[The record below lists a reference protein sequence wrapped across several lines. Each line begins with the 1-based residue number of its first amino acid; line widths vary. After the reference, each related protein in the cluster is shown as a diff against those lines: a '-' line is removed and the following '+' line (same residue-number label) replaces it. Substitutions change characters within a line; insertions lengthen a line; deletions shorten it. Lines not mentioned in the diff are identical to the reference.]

1 MANTPTP
8 EVELTEQDI
17 QFECPCGKNYIVIDE
32 AGSGLELPCPFCQ
45 DPIMIPFRKDLEAAK
60 AAKAEATAQT
70 QLPLTELATTAQLA
84 AAEPSP
90 EPEKEPE
97 PLPTFD
103 FSSKSSEELTET
115 MVSVKGRMKENASQ
129 RTEVQGHLNRSTIET
144 HRRTLQMQK
153 LVDRQSKIEAEYK
166 ALKAA
171 GAE

>member
-8 EVELTEQDI
+8 EVELTQQDI

-45 DPIMIPFRKDLEAAK
+45 DPILIPFRKDLEAAQ
-60 AAKAEATAQT
+60 AAKEQATAQPG
-70 QLPLTELATTAQLA
+70 LPL
-84 AAEPSP
+84 AENAPSLP
-90 EPEKEPE
+90 EVPEQQEE
-97 PLPTFD
+97 PLPAFD
-103 FSSKSSEELTET
+103 FTGKSPEELAEV

-129 RTEVQGHLNRSTIET
+129 RTEIQGHLNRATIEV

-153 LVDRQSKIEAEYK
+153 LVDRQRKIEAEYK
-166 ALKAA
+166 ALKSA